1 MENYRKTCK
10 SGTKR
15 KILMKFE
22 GRKTVKFPGKRDFHP
37 KKGEVNWWEVIINCI
52 SRNTRKQKLRK
63 EIENE
68 IMESTY

>member
-1 MENYRKTCK
+1 
-10 SGTKR
+10 
-15 KILMKFE
+15 MKFE

-37 KKGEVNWWEVIINCI
+37 KKGEVNWWEIITNCI

-68 IMESTY
+68 IMESTH